1 MKEREKRR
9 MRERDKKRLRERGK
23 RRMREREK
31 RKKGTGKKI
40 KKEKEKSDKFL
51 LIQLEVKEFGR
62 QIGRHFGVVG
72 RIFKRN
78 IWLP

>member
-1 MKEREKRR
+1 MK
-9 MRERDKKRLRERGK
+9 DKKGEEG
-23 RRMREREK
+23 
-31 RKKGTGKKI
+31 
-40 KKEKEKSDKFL
+40 KSDKIL